1 MSLLGTDAVAKA
13 RAKNIT
19 RKICVKFCV
28 EVYYNYNFSTI
39 GWNVVGNELY

>member
-19 RKICVKFCV
+19 RMICVNSRVKFCV
-28 EVYYNYNFSTI
+28 EVYYNFSTI
-39 GWNVVGNELY
+39 G

>member
-19 RKICVKFCV
+19 HMICVKFCV
-28 EVYYNYNFSTI
+28 EVYYNFST
-39 GWNVVGNELY
+39 VVGNES